1 MQQFSSINRI
11 SLVIWINSLPS
22 TLLPPFFRFAP
33 LVFAKPYDAGPT
45 WFLSEF
51 LKQTFCL
58 TIRIDRNLN
67 KIQIGIPFHVLQ
79 IKNQL
84 NHLIVIGSSWTLFFV
99 WASTCNQFTNYISI
113 IHYERGLKLI
123 LNIRI
128 RISTPTNKEVPT
140 EAHVYLPN
148 ISKPLLYSLPKHQ
161 RGENSKLSLI
171 CTGRP

>member
-1 MQQFSSINRI
+1 MDKLLAIHPPSSLFSFRSFSLRKTLRRWPNMVPQWIFETNFLPDNQDRPESKQDSNWDSFSCVTDQEPAEPLDSNRI
-11 SLVIWINSLPS
+11 FLNS
-22 TLLPPFFRFAP
+22 
-33 LVFAKPYDAGPT
+33 
-45 WFLSEF
+45 
-51 LKQTFCL
+51 
-58 TIRIDRNLN
+58 
-67 KIQIGIPFHVLQ
+67 
-79 IKNQL
+79 
-84 NHLIVIGSSWTLFFV
+84 FFV